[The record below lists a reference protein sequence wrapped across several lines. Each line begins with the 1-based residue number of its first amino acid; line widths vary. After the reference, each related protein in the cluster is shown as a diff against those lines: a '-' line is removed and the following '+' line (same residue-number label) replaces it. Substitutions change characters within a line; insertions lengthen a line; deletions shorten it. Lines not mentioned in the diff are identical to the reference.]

1 MAEGVVDTIISG
13 LRAIVESELFTRSII
28 VIAVIIAGIIVAVV
42 IRRAIIRLTITILP
56 RRIALTI
63 ARATFYTILGVTI
76 LIALGTIGVSLTGI
90 AIAGGFAGIVLG
102 LALQPLLSNLFAGLY
117 MFSEKSFVQGDF
129 VEVGGMVG
137 RVHEIAIMSTK
148 IRGLDGAMY
157 RIPNKVMMDST
168 IANYSR
174 LPIRRLDFQVSI
186 AYREDADKAISAI
199 KSMLENHPLVL
210 EDPPPEVYV
219 SKLGDSGVDI
229 MVRVWIPT
237 DLWYDVT
244 MDLLWKVK
252 KTISEAGIEI
262 PFNQVDIWLR
272 TPLEVKIK
280 NTGNK
285 DNV

>member
-1 MAEGVVDTIISG
+1 VAEGVIETIISG
-13 LRAIVESELFTRSII
+13 LRAVFESEVFAKSLI
-28 VIAVIIAGIIVAVV
+28 VIVVIVAGAIIAVV
-42 IRRAIIRLTITILP
+42 TRRAIVRLTITILP

-63 ARATFYTILGVTI
+63 AKIAFYSILGITA

-129 VEVGGMVG
+129 IEVGGLVG

-157 RIPNKVMMDST
+157 RIPNKIMMDST
-168 IANYSR
+168 ITNYSR

-186 AYREDADKAISAI
+186 AYREDAENAINAI
-199 KSMLENHPLVL
+199 RSMLDEHPLVL
-210 EDPPPEVYV
+210 EYPPPEVYV
-219 SKLGDSGVDI
+219 SRLGDSGVDI

-244 MDLLWKVK
+244 MDLLWKIK
-252 KTISEAGIEI
+252 KTVSEAGIEI

-272 TPLEVKIK
+272 TPLEVKVK
-280 NTGNK
+280 G
-285 DNV
+285 